1 MIKAE
6 EAKTMAVDYQEKKK
20 KSRDEE
26 ITRWLDEVVHKDIKL
41 KAEKGGFKTCLR
53 VPENLLYDGFHIEK
67 ILGQYGYKSSIDF
80 LGILEI
86 RWE

>member
-6 EAKTMAVDYQEKKK
+6 EAKAIAVECQEKKK
-20 KSRDEE
+20 KIRDEE
-26 ITRWLDEVVHKDIKL
+26 ITKWVDENVHKDIKL
-41 KAEKGGFKTCLR
+41 KAEKGDFKTCIR
-53 VPENLLYDGFHIEK
+53 VPENLLPDGFHIER

>member
-6 EAKTMAVDYQEKKK
+6 NAKAMAVSYQEKKK
-20 KSRDEE
+20 KTRDEE
-26 ITRWLDEVVHKDIKL
+26 ITRWLDEVVHKDIKS
-41 KAEKGGFKTCLR
+41 KAEKGGFKTCIR
-53 VPENLLYDGFHIEK
+53 VPENLLHDGFHIEK